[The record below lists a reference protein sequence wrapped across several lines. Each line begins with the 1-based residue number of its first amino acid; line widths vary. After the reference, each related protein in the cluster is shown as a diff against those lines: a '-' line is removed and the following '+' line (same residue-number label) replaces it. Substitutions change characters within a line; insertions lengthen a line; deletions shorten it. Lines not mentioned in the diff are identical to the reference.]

1 MIYKSGKQEDVLIP
15 PDANGARDSIKRFN
29 AVTDEGDRI
38 RKLISGD
45 PMKFL
50 HTNGG

>member
-1 MIYKSGKQEDVLIP
+1 MSDEEIYGIDGT
-15 PDANGARDSIKRFN
+15 DGARDHVKRFN
-29 AVTDEGDRI
+29 TVTDEGERI

>member
-1 MIYKSGKQEDVLIP
+1 MSDKIPTIDGK
-15 PDANGARDSIKRFN
+15 RDNVKRFDT
-29 AVTDEGDRI
+29 VTDEGERI